1 MIALVDADN
10 FYVSVE
16 RIFNASLHQK
26 PVVVLSSND
35 GNVIARSTESKKLG
49 VKMGMP
55 ASQLRALVKEHGII
69 QISSNFSLY
78 GDMSNRMMK
87 VLALFSPAVE
97 CYSIDEAF
105 LDLSHVPTERLQ
117 EYGEQ
122 IRAKVLQYTGIR
134 VSIGIAPTK
143 VLAKIATEIVKKQP
157 EQHGVLS
164 LTTMKRDDVDD
175 LLDKVSV
182 EDVWGIG
189 RKSSAK
195 LQMQGK
201 IFTAKQLREVD
212 LIWIRRV
219 LKVVGVRIV
228 LELRGISCI
237 PLETHSKPKQGIMSS
252 QSFGRPVESLQELEE
267 AIATYASI
275 AAMKLRSQRSQA
287 LQVNVFLHTNFFNH
301 RQPQYANSAS
311 HTLTFPTAFTPD
323 LIAAAQTCIRHIY
336 KTGYQFKKAGVYLT
350 HITPQDVLQA
360 DLFGVFSFDE
370 HERKQR
376 LMEILDEI
384 NRFWGRNTIFYGSMG
399 IKREWQMKQKRKSPH
414 YTTRWSE
421 LLTIH
426 SSHLETIDEKSTNG
440 KP

>member
-1 MIALVDADN
+1 MMIALVDADN
-10 FYVSVE
+10 FYVNVE

-35 GNVIARSTESKKLG
+35 GNVIARSPESKKLG
-49 VKMGMP
+49 IKMGMP
-55 ASQLRALVKEHGII
+55 AFQLKALVKEHEVI

-78 GDMSNRMMK
+78 GDISNRMMK

-105 LDLSHVPTERLQ
+105 LDLSHVPAERLQ

-134 VSIGIAPTK
+134 VSIGIASTQ
-143 VLAKIATEIVKKQP
+143 VLAKIATETVKKQP
-157 EQHGVLS
+157 EYNGVLS
-164 LTTMKRDDVDD
+164 LTTMKRDAVDD
-175 LLDKVSV
+175 LLDKVSI

-189 RKSSAK
+189 TKSSAK

-201 IFTAKQLREVD
+201 IFTAKQLRDVD

-228 LELRGISCI
+228 LELRGISCM
-237 PLETHSKPKQGIMSS
+237 PLETHPKPKQGIMAS

-267 AIATYASI
+267 AVATYASI
-275 AAMKLRSQRSQA
+275 AAMKLRSQHSQA
-287 LQVNVFLHTNFFNH
+287 LQVNVFLHTNFFNLH
-301 RQPQYANSAS
+301 QPQYANSAS

-323 LIAAAQTCIRHIY
+323 LIAAAQACIRHIY

-360 DLFGVFSFDE
+360 DLFGAFSFDE
-370 HERKQR
+370 HERKRQ
-376 LMEILDEI
+376 LMEIIDEI
-384 NRFWGRNTIFYGSMG
+384 NRFWGRNTIFYGAMG
-399 IKREWQMKQKRKSPH
+399 LKREWQMKQTSKSPH
-414 YTTRWSE
+414 YTTRWNE

-426 SSHLETIDEKSTNG
+426 
-440 KP
+440 